1 MGRVGDRHDVTI
13 CFLMALLSRP
23 ERRFVVEA
31 GEVGKGA
38 LGGIELG
45 LDATRLQG
53 LANSCPDCTY
63 NAREKMS
70 C

>member
-1 MGRVGDRHDVTI
+1 MGRAGDRHGVTI
-13 CFLMALLSRP
+13 SFPIALVSAP
-23 ERRFVVEA
+23 GRRFVVEA

-63 NAREKMS
+63 DAREKMS